1 MRAELR
7 DVDLPA
13 RIGGEE
19 FAIMLPETD
28 IDGAMFLAERIRSS
42 LGERRV
48 RAGHGR
54 PIRVTAS
61 FGVAAQHAG
70 EDADLLVLSD
80 AALYRAK
87 RRGKNRVVA

>member
-1 MRAELR
+1 MSTEQRVQKICITFER
-7 DVDLPA
+7 DMCPY
-13 RIGGEE
+13 
-19 FAIMLPETD
+19 
-28 IDGAMFLAERIRSS
+28 GAVFLAERIRSS

-48 RAGHGR
+48 RVGHGR
-54 PIRVTAS
+54 SISVTAS